1 MAKIIQEDIVIKL
14 SRLAKNS
21 ESDQGSLITDEL
33 VTTLE
38 SVAQELLGDSVVVEV
53 NPEE

>member
-1 MAKIIQEDIVIKL
+1 MAKIIQEDIVIKI
-14 SRLAKNS
+14 SRLAKNG
-21 ESDQGSLITDEL
+21 ESNQDTLVTNEL

-38 SVAQELLGDSVVVEV
+38 SVAQELLGSSVVVEV